1 MKFTKDKIK
10 SIIKAEI
17 TKLTGI
23 EYCDV
28 KSDELLSR
36 YGLDSL
42 DVIDVQ
48 FAVEKLLGIDPMK
61 SIESFD
67 HHKTISEMADA
78 YHKYLEENEESN

>member
-10 SIIKAEI
+10 SIIKAEM
-17 TKLTGI
+17 TKLAGI

-28 KSDELLSR
+28 RTDETFSR

-48 FAVEKLLGIDPMK
+48 YEVEKLLGIDPAK
-61 SIESFD
+61 SIDSFD
-67 HHKTISEMADA
+67 PHKTISEMADA
-78 YHKYLEENEESN
+78 YHKYLSDNEENG